1 MNDINKNFKKLII
14 YTSLTMLLYVV
25 MAFFTSRIWV
35 EAILIILILAVIFYT
50 EFKIVPRIV
59 FEDLKELKVIKNSKF
74 LYKYDN
80 LTIILVGYT
89 LQWLFI
95 VFVGLFMNHFSF
107 KNQYGTF
114 FSLIMYLIF
123 GSALGIDFFRI
134 CKRKINTICKGE
146 NQFILKL
153 YEKASL
159 SILSSV
165 SVFLIALVSLLV
177 IVEKDNEE
185 VVVIANFLY
194 FINGFITLYTPILNM
209 YFCTKKIQQKVKQN
223 EGIKVQLLDKAG

>member
-1 MNDINKNFKKLII
+1 MKDDNKNFIELIVSSCLVI
-14 YTSLTMLLYVV
+14 PFYVA
-25 MAFFTSRIWV
+25 MALNTNNFWV
-35 EAILIILILAVIFYT
+35 EVILIILIFADLFYLV
-50 EFKIVPRIV
+50 FKPFPRII

-123 GSALGIDFFRI
+123 GSALGIDFFRV

-223 EGIKVQLLDKAG
+223 EGIKV

>member
-14 YTSLTMLLYVV
+14 YTSLAMLLYVV
-25 MAFFTSRIWV
+25 MAFFTNLIWV
-35 EAILIILILAVIFYT
+35 EAILIILILSVIFYT

-89 LQWLFI
+89 LQWLII

-123 GSALGIDFFRI
+123 GSALGIDFFRT
-134 CKRKINTICKGE
+134 CKRKINVICKGK

-177 IVEKDNEE
+177 IVEKEKE
-185 VVVIANFLY
+185 VVIANFLY

-209 YFCTKKIQQKVKQN
+209 YFCTKEVQQKVKQN
-223 EGIKVQLLDKAG
+223 HI

>member
-14 YTSLTMLLYVV
+14 YTSLAMLLYVV
-25 MAFFTSRIWV
+25 MAFFTNLIWV
-35 EAILIILILAVIFYT
+35 EAILIILILSVIFYT

-123 GSALGIDFFRI
+123 GSALGIDFFRT
-134 CKRKINTICKGE
+134 CKRKINL
-146 NQFILKL
+146 F
-153 YEKASL
+153 
-159 SILSSV
+159 
-165 SVFLIALVSLLV
+165 
-177 IVEKDNEE
+177 
-185 VVVIANFLY
+185 
-194 FINGFITLYTPILNM
+194 
-209 YFCTKKIQQKVKQN
+209 
-223 EGIKVQLLDKAG
+223 

>member
-1 MNDINKNFKKLII
+1 MKDDNKNFIELIVSSCLVI
-14 YTSLTMLLYVV
+14 PLYVA
-25 MAFFTSRIWV
+25 MALYTNNFWV
-35 EAILIILILAVIFYT
+35 EVILIILIFADLFYLV
-50 EFKIVPRIV
+50 FKPFPRII
-59 FEDLKELKVIKNSKF
+59 FEDLKEFKIIKNNNI
-74 LYKYDN
+74 LYKCDN
-80 LTIILVGYT
+80 LTLSLVGYT
-89 LQWLFI
+89 LEWLFI
-95 VFVGLFMNHFSF
+95 VFAGLFINNYSF
-107 KNQYGTF
+107 KKQYGMF

-123 GSALGIDFFRI
+123 GSALGIDFFRV

-223 EGIKVQLLDKAG
+223 EGIKV

>member
-1 MNDINKNFKKLII
+1 MNDNNKNFKNLMIC
-14 YTSLTMLLYVV
+14 TGLAMFFYVV
-25 MAFFTSRIWV
+25 MVFFTNRIWV
-35 EAILIILILAVIFYT
+35 EAILIILILAVLFYT

-59 FEDLKELKVIKNSKF
+59 FEDIKELKVIKNSKF

-80 LTIILVGYT
+80 LTITLVGYT
-89 LQWLFI
+89 LQWLII

-123 GSALGIDFFRI
+123 GSALGIDFFRT
-134 CKRKINTICKGE
+134 CKRKINVICKGK

-177 IVEKDNEE
+177 IVEKEKEE
-185 VVVIANFLY
+185 EVVIANFLY

-209 YFCTKKIQQKVKQN
+209 YFCTKEVQQKVKQN
-223 EGIKVQLLDKAG
+223 EGIKV

>member
-14 YTSLTMLLYVV
+14 YTSLSMLLYVV
-25 MAFFTSRIWV
+25 MAFFTNRIWV

-123 GSALGIDFFRI
+123 GSALGIDFFRT
-134 CKRKINTICKGE
+134 CKRKINVICKGK

-177 IVEKDNEE
+177 IVEEE
-185 VVVIANFLY
+185 KEEEVVIANFLY

-223 EGIKVQLLDKAG
+223 EGIKV